1 MLFRDLEV
9 SLDKKENFR
18 IDLQKSLTASELEVK
33 QKDRKI
39 EELKQELGVMKR
51 RVEFKSNL
59 EKSFTSLQQKYQ
71 AKTDQLEK
79 LKKMG
84 SLRQRI
90 EWNN

>member
-1 MLFRDLEV
+1 MFFRDLEV
-9 SLDKKENFR
+9 SLDKKEHFR

-33 QKDRKI
+33 QRDRKI

-90 EWNN
+90 E